1 MFMESKIQMIRKT
14 LRNGKKSGLF
24 TGEIETET
32 LSFRY
37 EIYGVRFNKSWHYI
51 SLNVR
56 TYDCKYRAW
65 TGSKWYQVGEGWRG
79 TGGIN
84 RGIRSEL
91 RKEWE
96 LFFTSTFDYPT
107 YNFEVG
113 NIKHI
118 K

>member
-1 MFMESKIQMIRKT
+1 MLIQSKIPIIRKT
-14 LRNGKKSGLF
+14 LRNGKKSGIF

-37 EIYGVRFNKSWHYI
+37 EIYGVRFTKTWRYI

-56 TYDCKYRAW
+56 TYDCKSRSW
-65 TGSKWYQVGEGWRG
+65 LGSKWFPLGEGWRS
-79 TGGIN
+79 TESIN
-84 RGIRSEL
+84 RGIRREL
-91 RKEWE
+91 QQEWE

-107 YNFEVG
+107 FNFDIG

>member
-1 MFMESKIQMIRKT
+1 MLIKSKIPIIRKT
-14 LRNGKKSGLF
+14 LRHGKKSDVF
-24 TGEIETET
+24 AGEIETEK

-37 EIYGVRFNKSWHYI
+37 EIYGVRFDKRWRSI

-56 TYDCKYRAW
+56 TYNCKYAH
-65 TGSKWYQVGEGWRG
+65 TGRKWYQVGEGWRG
-79 TGGIN
+79 TESIN
-84 RGIRSEL
+84 RGIRREL
-91 RKEWE
+91 QQEWE

-107 YNFEVG
+107 YAFEVG